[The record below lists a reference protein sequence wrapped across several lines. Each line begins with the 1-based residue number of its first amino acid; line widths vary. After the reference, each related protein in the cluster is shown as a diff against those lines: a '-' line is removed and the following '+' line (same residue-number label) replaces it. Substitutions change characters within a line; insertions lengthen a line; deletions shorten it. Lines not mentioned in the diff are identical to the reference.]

1 MIRVGAGKRPLK
13 LGKRWPPLWARS
25 LRRALSFFGGVVLG
39 LALAQTS
46 LTLTG
51 AGATFPYPLMA
62 KYAEE
67 YARATGGQVRINY
80 QSIGSG
86 GGIQQFLAQ
95 TVHFGASDAPLGDDL
110 MRQVRTSFRTEAL
123 NLAYALGAVVPTY
136 NLPGLKEPLRFTGS
150 VLADIFLGKIKFWN
164 DPALQ
169 GINPGVSL
177 PNLPIVVVHRSDG
190 SGTTYV
196 WSDYLSKV
204 SPEWRQRVGRGTSLE
219 WPVGLGGKGN
229 EGVAG
234 VVRQTPGALGYVEL
248 IYAKQNNLAY
258 GSVRNK
264 AGRYVLADLA
274 SIKAAAQVP
283 LPGDMRVSLTDTD
296 APDGY
301 PIASFTYLLL
311 YRNLEA
317 NKAVKGEAEARAL
330 VEFVRWILTD
340 GQRYNEPLTY
350 GALSSVAQ
358 QRALSLLAGVTYG
371 QKAIGREILGR

>member
-1 MIRVGAGKRPLK
+1 
-13 LGKRWPPLWARS
+13 
-25 LRRALSFFGGVVLG
+25 
-39 LALAQTS
+39 
-46 LTLTG
+46 
-51 AGATFPYPLMA
+51 
-62 KYAEE
+62 
-67 YARATGGQVRINY
+67 
-80 QSIGSG
+80 
-86 GGIQQFLAQ
+86 
-95 TVHFGASDAPLGDDL
+95 
-110 MRQVRTSFRTEAL
+110 
-123 NLAYALGAVVPTY
+123 
-136 NLPGLKEPLRFTGS
+136 
-150 VLADIFLGKIKFWN
+150 
-164 DPALQ
+164 
-169 GINPGVSL
+169 
-177 PNLPIVVVHRSDG
+177 
-190 SGTTYV
+190 
-196 WSDYLSKV
+196 
-204 SPEWRQRVGRGTSLE
+204 
-219 WPVGLGGKGN
+219 LGGKGN

-264 AGRYVLADLA
+264 AGRYILADLA

-311 YRNLEA
+311 YKDLEA
-317 NKAVKGEAEARAL
+317 NKAVKGEGEARAL

-350 GALSSVAQ
+350 GALPPVAQ